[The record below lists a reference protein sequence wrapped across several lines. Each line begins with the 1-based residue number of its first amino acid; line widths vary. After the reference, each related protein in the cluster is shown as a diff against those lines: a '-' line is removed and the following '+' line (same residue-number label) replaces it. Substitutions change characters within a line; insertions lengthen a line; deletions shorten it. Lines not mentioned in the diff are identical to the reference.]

1 MSLLPLKKRSAPA
14 PVDEPVDEPVDK
26 PGGKNRPTPKRS
38 EARAARGQVTRT
50 PASPASTARDA
61 RTSTRQER
69 RLQSAEQRQAM
80 LTGDV
85 AKMPA
90 YHRAP
95 ERVYAREL
103 VDKRRNI
110 GPLFLPVAVL
120 CLFLSQVRVPA
131 IQLAGAVALY
141 IMMTILIVDAFLLG
155 RYVNKRVAEK
165 FPNSRVPVRMY
176 SFQRSIMPKRWR
188 MPRPAGYT
196 R

>member
-1 MSLLPLKKRSAPA
+1 MSLLPLKKRSAP
-14 PVDEPVDEPVDK
+14 EPVEVPEDERIDK
-26 PGGKNRPTPKRS
+26 PAGKNRPTPKRN

-50 PASPASTARDA
+50 PVSTTKDSRANTRD
-61 RTSTRQER
+61 ER
-69 RLQSAEQRQAM
+69 RIQAAEQRQAM
-80 LTGDV
+80 LTGDI

-103 VDKRRNI
+103 VDNRRNI

-131 IQLAGAVALY
+131 IQLAGALALY
-141 IMMTILIVDAFLLG
+141 LMMTILIIDSFLLG

-165 FPNSRVPVRMY
+165 FPKSRVPVRMY

-188 MPRPAGYT
+188 MPRGVGYT

>member
-1 MSLLPLKKRSAPA
+1 MPLLPWRKRSAPEPA
-14 PVDEPVDEPVDK
+14 EVLEDEPVAK

-50 PASPASTARDA
+50 PV
-61 RTSTRQER
+61 STRKDSRATTREDR
-69 RLQSAEQRQAM
+69 RTQAAEQRQAM
-80 LTGDV
+80 MSGDV

-103 VDKRRNI
+103 VDQRRSVA
-110 GPLFLPVAVL
+110 PLFLPVAVL

-141 IMMTILIVDAFLLG
+141 VMMVGLIVDAFLLA
-155 RYVNKRVAEK
+155 RYVHKRVAEK
-165 FPNSRVPVRMY
+165 FPNSGVPVRMY

-188 MPRPAGYT
+188 MPRPAGY
-196 R
+196 RR